1 MAQKFGNSRWVKE
14 GFLDNRVPGTVVGR
28 IVFAAIGAVEVYW
41 RGDFRGEI
49 AGQVIQ
55 FRNSRFEEDDVAGEV
70 LGDIENPQMGTVNL
84 ISFDPHPNLQPHP
97 YIEWFSLRKQH
108 YRIEL
113 AQNDAWI
120 ATEAERGLVE
130 EASREIR
137 EALADR
143 LTDQPRLRE
152 DSDWV

>member
-1 MAQKFGNSRWVKE
+1 MAQKFGNGRWVKE

-28 IVFAAIGAVEVYW
+28 IVVAVVGALDVYW

-70 LGDIENPQMGTVNL
+70 LGDMDNPQLGTVNL

-97 YIEWFSLRKQH
+97 YIEWFSVRNQH
-108 YRIEL
+108 YRVEL
-113 AQNDAWI
+113 AQKDAWI
-120 ATEAERGLVE
+120 VSEAERDVLDQE
-130 EASREIR
+130 SRKIR

-143 LTDQPRLRE
+143 VIDQPRSRE

>member
-28 IVFAAIGAVEVYW
+28 IVLAAVGSIDVYW

-55 FRNSRFEEDDVAGEV
+55 FRNSRFEDDDVAGEV
-70 LGDIENPQMGTVNL
+70 LGDMENPQVGTVNL

-97 YIEWFSLRKQH
+97 YIEWFSLRKHH

-120 ATEAERGLVE
+120 ATGAERGMI
-130 EASREIR
+130 EAESRKIR

-143 LTDQPRLRE
+143 LTDQPRSRE
-152 DSDWV
+152 DADWV